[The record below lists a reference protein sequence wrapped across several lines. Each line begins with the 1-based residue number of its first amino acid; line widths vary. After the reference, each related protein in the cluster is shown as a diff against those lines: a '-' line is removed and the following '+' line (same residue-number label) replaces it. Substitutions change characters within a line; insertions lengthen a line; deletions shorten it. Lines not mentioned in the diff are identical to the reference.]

1 MEDVANRDLI
11 NLKINAEMKKTQK
24 NMLHRL
30 KYINKMQEKNDFL
43 KDIAKDYNR
52 YYKYIIDQK
61 KKEKAN
67 IEKLLIYLDN
77 LIVEGD
83 LSETMLKR
91 AEFQQQNIMK
101 ELTRVKNSLDE
112 IVSSVE

>member
-1 MEDVANRDLI
+1 MEDQANRDLI
-11 NLKINAEMKKTQK
+11 QLKIDMEMKKNQK
-24 NMLHRL
+24 AMLHRL
-30 KYINKMQEKNDFL
+30 KYINKMQEKNEFL
-43 KDIAKDYNR
+43 KEIAKDYNR
-52 YYKYIIDQK
+52 YYKYIVEEK

-91 AEFQQQNIMK
+91 AEFQQQNIMQ
-101 ELTRVKNSLDE
+101 ELSRVKNSLDE

>member
-1 MEDVANRDLI
+1 MEDQANRDLI
-11 NLKINAEMKKTQK
+11 QLKIDMEMKKNQK
-24 NMLHRL
+24 AMLYRL
-30 KYINKMQEKNDFL
+30 KYINKMQEKNEFL
-43 KDIAKDYNR
+43 KEIAKDYNR
-52 YYKYIIDQK
+52 YYKYIVEEK

-91 AEFQQQNIMK
+91 AEFQQQNIMQ
-101 ELTRVKNSLDE
+101 ELSRVKNSLDE

>member
-1 MEDVANRDLI
+1 MEDQANRDLI
-11 NLKINAEMKKTQK
+11 QLKTDMEMKKNQK
-24 NMLHRL
+24 AMLYRS
-30 KYINKMQEKNDFL
+30 KYINKMQEKNEFL
-43 KDIAKDYNR
+43 KEIAKDYNR
-52 YYKYIIDQK
+52 YYKYIVEEK

-91 AEFQQQNIMK
+91 AEFQQQNIMQ
-101 ELTRVKNSLDE
+101 ELSRVKNSLDE